1 MNIFVGNIEYSVS
14 EEELKKAFEEYGKV
28 DSARIITNRHTGRSK
43 GFGFVVMPDDS
54 EAGAAMEA
62 LHEKEINGRPLIV
75 NEARRSEEDRAGFGR
90 ENDTDSRSDTLL
102 DRERGRRDR
111 Y

>member
-1 MNIFVGNIEYSVS
+1 MNIFVGNIDYSVS

-28 DSARIITNRHTGRSK
+28 DSARIISNRHTGRSK
-43 GFGFVVMPDDS
+43 GFGFVVMPDDA

-62 LHEKEINGRPLIV
+62 LNEKEINGRPLIV
-75 NEARRSEEDRAGFGR
+75 NEARRSEEDRAGFSKED
-90 ENDTDSRSDTLL
+90 ENGNRSDPLM
-102 DRERGRRDR
+102 DRGRRDR